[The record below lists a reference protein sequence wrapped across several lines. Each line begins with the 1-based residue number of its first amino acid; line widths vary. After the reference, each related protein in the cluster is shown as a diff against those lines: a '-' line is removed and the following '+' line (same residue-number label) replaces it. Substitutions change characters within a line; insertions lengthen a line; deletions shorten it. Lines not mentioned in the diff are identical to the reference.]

1 MTFEEWWS
9 GQHGDPYEIGFM
21 QACKIAFEAGS
32 KFEQQKAEL
41 AMDGANE
48 AFGHIVDE
56 KKDLQKECKHLQKLL
71 DSAYAQIRQMHKSS
85 NAQSKPP
92 AESGSA

>member
-41 AMDGANE
+41 AMEGTNE

-56 KKDLQKECKHLQKLL
+56 KKDLQKECKQLQKLL

-85 NAQSKPP
+85 N
-92 AESGSA
+92 SGVKRGA

>member
-32 KFEQQKAEL
+32 RFEQEKAEL
-41 AMDGANE
+41 AMEGADE

-56 KKDLQKECKHLQKLL
+56 KKDLQKNANVCKNYWIRHMRKYGKCTNHLT
-71 DSAYAQIRQMHKSS
+71 
-85 NAQSKPP
+85 
-92 AESGSA
+92 AEITGAL

>member
-32 KFEQQKAEL
+32 RFEQEKAEL
-41 AMDGANE
+41 AMEGANE
-48 AFGHIVDE
+48 AFGHIVE
-56 KKDLQKECKHLQKLL
+56 KKKDLQKECKKLRGLL
-71 DSAYAQIRQMHKSS
+71 DSAYAQIRQLHNPS
-85 NAQSKPP
+85 NAD
-92 AESGSA
+92 